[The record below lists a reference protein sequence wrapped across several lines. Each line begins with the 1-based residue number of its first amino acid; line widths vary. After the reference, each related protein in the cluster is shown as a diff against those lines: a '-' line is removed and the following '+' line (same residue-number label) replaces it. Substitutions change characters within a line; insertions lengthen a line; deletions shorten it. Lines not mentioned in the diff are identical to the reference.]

1 MEKTID
7 TEKSKEIQRQKSDI
21 EKCNYSVEIREMK
34 HVRSPLESQI
44 SPYISLSMLY
54 MWRENKTNIK
64 QFFTFPVNSDSF
76 LLSNKKQS
84 QWID

>member
-1 MEKTID
+1 MAHGKTID

-44 SPYISLSMLY
+44 SPYIYLYQWWIFREKTKRISNNFLPSL
-54 MWRENKTNIK
+54 
-64 QFFTFPVNSDSF
+64 
-76 LLSNKKQS
+76 
-84 QWID
+84 